1 VGSWTGLLP
10 SRPAWDQRAARKSS
24 QVANRSGTAPPSPQG
39 VDEDS
44 PYVLR
49 GLENRKTQL
58 ERLTGGLVLEPHP
71 RLFYQ
76 DQSFEPPNTYRGLE
90 NEKRQKEISSLV
102 GRCCQTFWDADIQPS
117 RPAVFFGEGFLP
129 NSLEGRTTSGVGRWM
144 TIPPPLPFIFL
155 MDRRLVEIRGAKRG
169 G

>member
-1 VGSWTGLLP
+1 MGSWTGLLP

-102 GRCCQTFWDADIQPS
+102 GRCCQTFWDDDKWS
-117 RPAVFFGEGFLP
+117 RPLDDNPTAPTIYLPDGQTLSRNTWGKKGRIRLIQSLCTSFGD
-129 NSLEGRTTSGVGRWM
+129 TSDNR
-144 TIPPPLPFIFL
+144 I
-155 MDRRLVEIRGAKRG
+155 
-169 G
+169 